1 MFKEKKIVAI
11 IPARKGSK
19 GIKNKNIIKLN
30 NKPLISFSI
39 DYAKNSK
46 LIDRVFVSTDGNKIS
61 NIAKKYGA
69 EIIKRPK
76 KISGDK
82 SSSDEAI
89 IHSIKYIQEK
99 LNYKFDIVVFLQPTT
114 PLRQLGEL
122 DKAIKY
128 FEKKKFDTV
137 FSSVNYI
144 PFLWRKKN
152 KNFLP
157 VNFEK
162 FKRKRRQ
169 EIFTVNE
176 TGSFYITKKE
186 TFLKFKNRFGRKV
199 SNFNSDYHALLEIDN
214 YRDYIYIN
222 DLLKTNIPKKYKICI
237 PKKK

>member
-128 FEKKKFDTV
+128 FEKKN
-137 FSSVNYI
+137 SIQY
-144 PFLWRKKN
+144 FLALITYLFCGEKKI
-152 KNFLP
+152 KTFFL
-157 VNFEK
+157 
-162 FKRKRRQ
+162 
-169 EIFTVNE
+169 
-176 TGSFYITKKE
+176 
-186 TFLKFKNRFGRKV
+186 
-199 SNFNSDYHALLEIDN
+199 
-214 YRDYIYIN
+214 
-222 DLLKTNIPKKYKICI
+222 
-237 PKKK
+237 